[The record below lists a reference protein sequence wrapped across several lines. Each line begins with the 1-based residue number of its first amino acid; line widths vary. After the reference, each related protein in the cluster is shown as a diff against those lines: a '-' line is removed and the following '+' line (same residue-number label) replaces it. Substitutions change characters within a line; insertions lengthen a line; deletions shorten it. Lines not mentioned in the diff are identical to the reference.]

1 MGCNRNRSRNIN
13 RNGQVM
19 GEFGTPRIALRGPGC
34 INGTGRC
41 NVAGARGRCTNVF
54 GTGDDFVNRYDN
66 DVMGTGGRHDYCD
79 DYDDDVLGTGGRRH
93 CDYYDDDDVMGT
105 GGRGRRCN
113 YYDDDVMGTG
123 GRRRRCDDV
132 AGTGGRRNK
141 KWDCCDWIWSYLETP
156 ITVPR

>member
-1 MGCNRNRSRNIN
+1 MMGCNRNRNIN

-66 DVMGTGGRHDYCD
+66 DVMGTGGRRDHCNDY
-79 DYDDDVLGTGGRRH
+79 
-93 CDYYDDDDVMGT
+93 DDDVMGT
-105 GGRGRRCN
+105 GGRRRRCN

-141 KWDCCDWIWSYLETP
+141 NWNCCDWIWSYLETP